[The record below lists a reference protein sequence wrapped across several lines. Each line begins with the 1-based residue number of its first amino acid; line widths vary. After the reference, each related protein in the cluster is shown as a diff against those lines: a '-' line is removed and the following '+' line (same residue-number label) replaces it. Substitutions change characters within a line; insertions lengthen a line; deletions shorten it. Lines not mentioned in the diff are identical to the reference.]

1 MVKIFL
7 GPKIKGGATQKSR
20 NGKKKHNLLKK
31 YSLIVIRIRSGDNF
45 GNSRPCNRCLNMAK
59 FLGIRYIYYSTG
71 DGFEIKRE
79 KVKDMISIND
89 SNAARKVVNL
99 YKDIKLDYNQYFIS
113 LMNQNFPTQMKEYN
127 LIAFIILILLL
138 FSS

>member
-1 MVKIFL
+1 
-7 GPKIKGGATQKSR
+7 
-20 NGKKKHNLLKK
+20 
-31 YSLIVIRIRSGDNF
+31 
-45 GNSRPCNRCLNMAK
+45 MAK

-71 DGFEIKRE
+71 NGFEIKRE

-127 LIAFIILILLL
+127 LIAFINYNLKLIFPNIKIERKGKKVTISIILKEGIYLYNTTVLK
-138 FSS
+138 